1 MDKSNH
7 QNNIPLVSLE
17 EGVDKTKIILN
28 ESQPVK
34 NFLVPDSY
42 YGGNAGFEEAY
53 KMLMMR
59 VPSSQIKYLKY
70 YFFSGYF

>member
-7 QNNIPLVSLE
+7 QNNIPLVSNNE
-17 EGVDKTKIILN
+17 EVEKVKIILN
-28 ESQPVK
+28 ESQPGK
-34 NFLVPDSY
+34 NFSVPDPY